1 MFLEAGDTRCTYFNM
16 AIYEAK
22 RKNLQIYHHGTII
35 ISWTEKNIS

>member
-22 RKNLQIYHHGTII
+22 RKNLQIRTMI